1 MIPAIAT
8 AKAAFAAGKVW
19 FILAAAVILIGIG
32 AMAGSRWQK
41 GETQEAL
48 RERDQAITQ
57 RDNWKTATASLQ
69 RAVNL
74 WEQKDAA
81 DRHAQQEARKQAD
94 RVLKELDARR
104 VKAERDEAEWRKR
117 YAEAVK
123 SPDCAELLKVTKC
136 AAFRSY

>member
-1 MIPAIAT
+1 VIPAIAT

-19 FILAAAVILIGIG
+19 FLLGAALVLFGIG
-32 AMAGSRWQK
+32 MAAGIKWEN

-48 RERDQAITQ
+48 RERDSAIVQ
-57 RDNWKTATASLQ
+57 RDNWKSATASLQ

-74 WEQKDAA
+74 WEQRAAA
-81 DRHAQQEARKQAD
+81 DKHAQQEARKQAD
-94 RVLKELDARR
+94 KVLKDLA
-104 VKAERDEAEWRKR
+104 KKKAQAERDEAEWRKR
-117 YAEAVK
+117 YAAAVK